1 MQVRIAK
8 IKGELNGPLPADLS
22 TIDNLTE
29 IVELKL
35 SPDGETV
42 SERVIKPANMETD
55 ENG

>member
-8 IKGELNGPLPADLS
+8 IKGEFNGPLPADLS
-22 TIDNLTE
+22 TIDHLTE
-29 IVELKL
+29 IVELQL
-35 SPDGETV
+35 SPDGETL